1 MAGKF
6 KAGQSGNPAGRP
18 KGIKDS
24 RVALRELFYPHAPKL
39 IEMAVGLALAGDTQ
53 ALRICIDR
61 VVPPAKDEP
70 LNVALPAIATAE
82 DCAKAQGQIIALVAR
97 GDLLPTAAERLA
109 GLVEQ
114 QRRALE
120 TSDLAQR
127 LAAIEEQLRG
137 KQP

>member
-6 KAGQSGNPAGRP
+6 KPGQSGNPSGRP
-18 KGIKDS
+18 KGVKDR
-24 RVALRELFYPHAPKL
+24 RVALRELFDPHAPKL

-82 DCAKAQGQIIALVAR
+82 DCAKAQGQIIALVAC

-127 LAAIEEQLRG
+127 LDAIEEQLKGR
-137 KQP
+137 P